1 MCLRLL
7 GLMACTVAVIP
18 LRLLR
23 MRFAPQGQAQ
33 PQSDY
38 HRGVC
43 EGFASLESL
52 QETVLGPV
60 TLRKAVTTDVS
71 FTGWGVVF
79 EGKMV
84 LGVWS
89 PSQRQNHINYLELLM
104 VFLALNH
111 FIQFLQ
117 GFHVLIRSDNT
128 TVEAYINRQGG
139 LCSRQL
145 HSLAHRLI
153 VWSSAQFLSL
163 RATHVPAIMNRGWIC
178 CPEGIPFTESG
189 RFTHRW

>member
-7 GLMACTVAVIP
+7 GLMVCTVAVIP
-18 LRLLR
+18 LGLLR
-23 MRFAPQGQAQ
+23 MRLAPQGQAQ

-43 EGFASLESL
+43 EGFTSLESL

-71 FTGWGVVF
+71 FTGW
-79 EGKMV
+79 
-84 LGVWS
+84 GVWS

-117 GFHVLIRSDNT
+117 GFHVLIRSDN
-128 TVEAYINRQGG
+128 IRW
-139 LCSRQL
+139 
-145 HSLAHRLI
+145 RL
-153 VWSSAQFLSL
+153 
-163 RATHVPAIMNRGWIC
+163 T
-178 CPEGIPFTESG
+178 
-189 RFTHRW
+189 